1 MWVLIFSTP
10 PATFGKMCHYLK
22 RLKKPPIDRVGFSKY
37 CAKMA
42 RGSRRLPKWQ
52 ALQILYQTS
61 QNIFGMKLALA
72 NVVPN
77 SQKKEKSFVKIS

>member
-1 MWVLIFSTP
+1 M
-10 PATFGKMCHYLK
+10 
-22 RLKKPPIDRVGFSKY
+22 
-37 CAKMA
+37 AK
-42 RGSRRLPKWQ
+42 GSRRLPKWQ
-52 ALQILYQTS
+52 ALQILCQTS